1 MKNSISKKISRI
13 TFGLILLVLCITFC
27 YQTIFFEDFYLK
39 KKTESLLLNVK
50 RFKTMYSYQIYNN
63 NTLADALKDYEEKN
77 NSRIAIFSQN
87 GELKYLSNYNESIE
101 DINTLTSFCKD
112 LLSDKDLINEVV
124 SDDKVKSTIFSTSN
138 ANNKKIGIVAPMSLQ
153 RKNDSILIS
162 VSSIQPITE
171 ASTVIKSFYLYFL
184 VGFIIV
190 ALLLSKI
197 YSKLISKPLININN
211 IAKKMSL
218 LDFDAKCEETSDDE
232 IGNLAKTLN
241 FLSSNLKK
249 SLDDLKE
256 KNNQLEQD
264 IEKERTLEKMRKDFV
279 ASVSHDLKTPLGIIR
294 GYAEGLKD
302 GIVTGEQS
310 IIYIN
315 TIIEET
321 EKMDLLLKNMLQLS
335 QLESETI
342 STSIES
348 FNIIRLLRSMINK
361 FSLEASSKNLK
372 IELIAPMEYSY
383 VKADVLKIEQV
394 IQNLLSNAIKYTP
407 PSNKII
413 VSVKDDNEYYSIS
426 IENKNAHIPE
436 NEIDNIFLK
445 FYRLDK
451 SGDRSKNSF
460 GLGLSIVKRIL
471 ELHNS
476 DFSLINTSDGVLFTF
491 TLIKDKIID

>member
-1 MKNSISKKISRI
+1 
-13 TFGLILLVLCITFC
+13 
-27 YQTIFFEDFYLK
+27 
-39 KKTESLLLNVK
+39 
-50 RFKTMYSYQIYNN
+50 
-63 NTLADALKDYEEKN
+63 
-77 NSRIAIFSQN
+77 
-87 GELKYLSNYNESIE
+87 
-101 DINTLTSFCKD
+101 
-112 LLSDKDLINEVV
+112 
-124 SDDKVKSTIFSTSN
+124 
-138 ANNKKIGIVAPMSLQ
+138 
-153 RKNDSILIS
+153 
-162 VSSIQPITE
+162 
-171 ASTVIKSFYLYFL
+171 
-184 VGFIIV
+184 
-190 ALLLSKI
+190 
-197 YSKLISKPLININN
+197 
-211 IAKKMSL
+211 
-218 LDFDAKCEETSDDE
+218 
-232 IGNLAKTLN
+232 
-241 FLSSNLKK
+241 
-249 SLDDLKE
+249 
-256 KNNQLEQD
+256 
-264 IEKERTLEKMRKDFV
+264 MRKDFV